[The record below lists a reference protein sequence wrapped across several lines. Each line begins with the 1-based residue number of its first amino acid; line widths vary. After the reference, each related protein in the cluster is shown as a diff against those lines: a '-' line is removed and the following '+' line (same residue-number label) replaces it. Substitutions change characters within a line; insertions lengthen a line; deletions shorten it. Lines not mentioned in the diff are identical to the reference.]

1 MNIYDDYAK
10 KDIDIKNLRIRI
22 KNLEEENRLLKDK
35 LNAFE
40 SSKFNTMALLEIQHP
55 KTARE
60 AENLLQYKKVFEKLY
75 NDKLYCLEEENR
87 NLKEELGKFSEAYK
101 RYRDYEKEELAESC
115 YDFARENDKLKEEN
129 NRLKNNAMEDMR
141 VQTKLEEEN
150 RKLREERDKWRGKYN
165 RLKSEFNLLKNKIW
179 TTKISK

>member
-22 KNLEEENRLLKDK
+22 KDLEEENRLLKDK

-75 NDKLYCLEEENR
+75 NDKLYCLEEEN
-87 NLKEELGKFSEAYK
+87 K
-101 RYRDYEKEELAESC
+101 
-115 YDFARENDKLKEEN
+115 KLKEEF
-129 NRLKNNAMEDMR
+129 E
-141 VQTKLEEEN
+141 
-150 RKLREERDKWRGKYN
+150 KYKQHYN
-165 RLKSEFNLLKNKIW
+165 IEKDRQQIFLM
-179 TTKISK
+179 T

>member
-1 MNIYDDYAK
+1 MKTRINQTFNSYYLEMNIYDDYAK

-22 KNLEEENRLLKDK
+22 KDLEEENRLLKDK

-75 NDKLYCLEEENR
+75 NDKLYCLEEEN
-87 NLKEELGKFSEAYK
+87 K
-101 RYRDYEKEELAESC
+101 
-115 YDFARENDKLKEEN
+115 KLKEEF
-129 NRLKNNAMEDMR
+129 E
-141 VQTKLEEEN
+141 
-150 RKLREERDKWRGKYN
+150 KYKQHYN
-165 RLKSEFNLLKNKIW
+165 IEKDRQQIFLM
-179 TTKISK
+179 T

>member
-75 NDKLYCLEEENR
+75 NDKLYCLEEEN
-87 NLKEELGKFSEAYK
+87 K
-101 RYRDYEKEELAESC
+101 
-115 YDFARENDKLKEEN
+115 KLKEEFEKYKQHYN
-129 NRLKNNAMEDMR
+129 IEKDRQQIFLM
-141 VQTKLEEEN
+141 T
-150 RKLREERDKWRGKYN
+150 WRRY
-165 RLKSEFNLLKNKIW
+165 
-179 TTKISK
+179 